1 MKMKKNL
8 VALLLV
14 LVVVSFGLF
23 ADATP
28 ASAPGNAEFTVTTT
42 VNGVAYMGVTTAAYS
57 TPSASAYTL
66 FENLD
71 VTEAGVQTFTAFIT
85 SFSNSPAGYKIA
97 MSATA
102 MANTSE
108 TGKDPIHYTIG
119 VTKSGETPESVAY
132 ATKTGGDAVEVYNS
146 GALAAMSGKSYPL
159 TLSVDSDSFAAAT
172 TGSYLGTVT
181 FAYTAL

>member
-1 MKMKKNL
+1 MKKNL

-23 ADATP
+23 AADPVA
-28 ASAPGNAEFTVTTT
+28 AQAPGKAEFTVTTT
-42 VNGVAYMGVTTAAYS
+42 VNGVAYMGVTNEQYDAPDAGD
-57 TPSASAYTL
+57 YTL
-66 FENLD
+66 FTNLKIE
-71 VTEAGVQTFTAFIT
+71 EAGPQDFKAYIT

-132 ATKTGGDAVEVYNS
+132 ATKTDGVAVEVYNS